1 MTSRQ
6 PLIVVVEDDA
16 DMSRAMES
24 MLRAADFDT
33 VMHASAEC
41 LLAAGL
47 PPAAACLLLDIHL
60 PGMSGFDLHERLAAT
75 VCLPVVFMTAH
86 DAPAARARSSSAGA
100 MAYFVKPFD
109 GRNLIETLRRVS
121 IRE

>member
-24 MLRAADFDT
+24 MLGAAGFDT

-60 PGMSGFDLHERLAAT
+60 PGMSGFDLHDRLAAT
-75 VCLPVVFMTAH
+75 ACPPVVFMTAH
-86 DAPAARARSSSAGA
+86 DAPVARAQSFKAGA
-100 MAYFVKPFD
+100 TAYLIKPFD
-109 GRNLIETLRRVS
+109 GRTLIETLRRVS
-121 IRE
+121 GRH